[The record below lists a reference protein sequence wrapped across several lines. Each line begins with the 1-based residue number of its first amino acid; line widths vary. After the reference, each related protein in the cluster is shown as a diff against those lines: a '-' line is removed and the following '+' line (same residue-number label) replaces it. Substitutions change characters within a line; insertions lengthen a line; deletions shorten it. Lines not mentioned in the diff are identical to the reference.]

1 MKRDRLKVKDI
12 FLNYNLGGYIII
24 FFVFNMKNFKIFF
37 IYCDIKKNAVIIF
50 FVYIDIKIEF
60 FC

>member
-1 MKRDRLKVKDI
+1 MREIKSKIKDI

-37 IYCDIKKNAVIIF
+37 IYCDIKKMR
-50 FVYIDIKIEF
+50 
-60 FC
+60 